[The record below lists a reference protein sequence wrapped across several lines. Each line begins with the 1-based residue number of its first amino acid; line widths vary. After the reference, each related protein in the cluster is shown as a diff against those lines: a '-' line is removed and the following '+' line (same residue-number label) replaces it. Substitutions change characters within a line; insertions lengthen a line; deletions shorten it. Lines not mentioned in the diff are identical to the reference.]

1 MKVPSVPRIRFLA
14 LSLTATLGLVIPASR
29 GAAGDPPA
37 PQTPS
42 SDSFPNKSITI
53 YVADFD
59 LDAVHSSRASGGPTS
74 RATTPATA
82 PQTGETSGGAAI
94 GSTANSS
101 AASNATSN
109 ATSNPTSNAGSNA
122 NSAASSA
129 TGGDTQKADGQK
141 SENVRIDTQTSD
153 AQKTDALRTDPAV
166 PDSPRVQAAKLVDL
180 TSTTLVKVLEQQGY
194 VVKRLR
200 GAGARPDSGV
210 IIRGVFAQLDE
221 NSALRREVIGGAVTD
236 PRVFLFVGIG
246 NLAKPDQTLYMVVA
260 PAPADNVG
268 PAISLSVYAPIGRY
282 ELERDPSEELL
293 KKTATNIAADLT
305 RLLNANP
312 LAVEN

>member
-1 MKVPSVPRIRFLA
+1 MKVPSVPRIGFLA
-14 LSLTATLGLVIPASR
+14 LSLVATLGIGISVPR
-29 GAAGDPPA
+29 GAAAEPPN

-59 LDAVHSSRASGGPTS
+59 LDAVHSSHASGGPTS

-82 PQTGETSGGAAI
+82 PQSGETSGGSAS
-94 GSTANSS
+94 GSTANSNS
-101 AASNATSN
+101 ASNISSNATSG
-109 ATSNPTSNAGSNA
+109 AGSSA

-129 TGGDTQKADGQK
+129 NGGDPQKTDGQK
-141 SENVRIDTQTSD
+141 SETVRGDTQSADT
-153 AQKTDALRTDPAV
+153 QKADALRTDPAA

-194 VVKRLR
+194 IVKRLR

-221 NSALRREVIGGAVTD
+221 NSALRRVVIGGAVTD